1 MSDTPVLSPLLMDRD
16 IPLGNSEDDIG
27 KRALH
32 VRVSNKNTE
41 PLPIT
46 FTSTPTETL
55 QINGSVDTTP
65 AQVPAVAGNDLVSIL
80 VKCKTTQTNTNVL
93 YFSFDGTNYNELQ
106 VGEWISWD
114 MGAGIKQIYLKGSVA
129 SVDYEFIYN
138 VTL

>member
-65 AQVPAVAGNDLVSIL
+65 AQVPAVAGNDLV
-80 VKCKTTQTNTNVL
+80 
-93 YFSFDGTNYNELQ
+93 
-106 VGEWISWD
+106 
-114 MGAGIKQIYLKGSVA
+114 
-129 SVDYEFIYN
+129 
-138 VTL
+138 